1 MRGSD
6 INMVLGGLTMPAVAA
21 AAAGFRGG
29 LVYAKRPFL
38 KMTLVKYV
46 LSETEVSKTRR
57 KTTRLKDQLSKTHRK
72 MTPLKSTP
80 S

>member
-1 MRGSD
+1 
-6 INMVLGGLTMPAVAA
+6 MVVYGFLGLEVAA

-46 LSETEVSKTRR
+46 LSETEVSKTCR
-57 KTTRLKDQLSKTHRK
+57 KTTLLKGQLSKTRRK
-72 MTPLKSTP
+72 MTHLKSQP

>member
-1 MRGSD
+1 
-6 INMVLGGLTMPAVAA
+6 MVLGGLKKLAVAA
-21 AAAGFRGG
+21 GSAGFRGG

-57 KTTRLKDQLSKTHRK
+57 KTTLLKDQQQKTRRK
-72 MTPLKSTP
+72 ITPLTSRP